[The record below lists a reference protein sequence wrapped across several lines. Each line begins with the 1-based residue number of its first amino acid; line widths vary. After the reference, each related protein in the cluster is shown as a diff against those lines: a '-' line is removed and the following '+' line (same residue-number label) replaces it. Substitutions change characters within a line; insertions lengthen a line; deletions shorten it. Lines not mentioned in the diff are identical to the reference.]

1 MKFTQLVG
9 LLALGLG
16 ASPAAASVCKPSKAS
31 SSSSVAPSSSSA
43 APSASP
49 SAVVCDP
56 SANLLAN
63 GDFSDGLSGWN
74 YDTAGFVGTDCAP
87 YASCLYVNF
96 GGGISYASQTFTTF
110 DGATYPVN
118 LDFRVLFLYLD
129 NGGWVEVQIGDGNTV
144 QTTWTL
150 NPTPN
155 GWVHYTNSFVATS
168 MTTKM
173 SIVVYGAYGAQVDF
187 TNVFIDTICEFGP

>member
-16 ASPAAASVCKPSKAS
+16 ASPAAASICKPSKAS

-43 APSASP
+43 APSAIP

-63 GDFSDGLSGWN
+63 GGFSDGLNGWN
-74 YDTAGFVGTDCAP
+74 HDTAGFVGTDCTP
-87 YASCLYVNF
+87 YASCIYVDF
-96 GGGISYASQTFTTF
+96 GGGTSSTSQTFTTF
-110 DGATYPVN
+110 DGATYPFR
-118 LDFRVLFLYLD
+118 LDYHVISLNTD
-129 NGGWVEVQIGDGNTV
+129 NGGWIEVQIGDGNTV

-150 NPTPN
+150 DPTPN
-155 GWVHYTNSFVATS
+155 GWVRYTNSFVATS

-173 SIVVYGAYGAQVDF
+173 NIVVYGRWGAQVDF